1 MASFMSEDIMAEV
14 FLNVHGNGYARTDA
28 LPPMVQGEHFTIVF
42 VPDPGEFL
50 MDVRA
55 FDSYDY
61 SVALP
66 PIINNELTMKWQS
79 RWRNLYVDIYFS
91 GSEPP
96 EPEPEKKY
104 PLYLFLTRK
113 KRQRKI
119 VNY

>member
-1 MASFMSEDIMAEV
+1 MAEV

-28 LPPMVQGEHFTIVF
+28 LPPMVQGEQFTIVF
-42 VPDPGEFL
+42 VPDPSEFL

-55 FDSYDY
+55 YDSYDY
-61 SVALP
+61 AVALP
-66 PIINNELTMKWQS
+66 PVVNNEITMIWQS

-96 EPEPEKKY
+96 GPEPTKKF
-104 PLYLFLTRK
+104 PLYLFFLRK
-113 KRQRKI
+113 RQQRKI